1 MVVFLTYEITTSAAV
16 APGWQAAVLF
26 GAACTAVGI
35 EIVGILAGH
44 SLEGYWRIGDTVRAL
59 LAFALLALY
68 VMMTVYMLR
77 HNPTLLPVPVI
88 AAILYLVAALADG
101 LHTAT
106 DSATDEATHRRQVAD
121 EQRRAAMELDAELR
135 REAQRQRH
143 EVALLKAQLATQPPA
158 QPPATTAQPRQ
169 VAAQPSATTT
179 LTDTQLRWLQVFRD
193 NPGATDTAIAEKL
206 NVARWTV
213 GKQRKALNGLV
224 KEPT

>member
-143 EVALLKAQLATQPPA
+143 EVALLKAQLQA
-158 QPPATTAQPRQ
+158 QPST
-169 VAAQPSATTT
+169 QPSATPAQPAQVAPQPQQFTPA
-179 LTDTQLRWLQVFRD
+179 QLRVLDAIKR
-193 NPGATDTAIAEKL
+193 NPGATDTQLGEQLGISRQA
-206 NVARWTV
+206 VAKHKT
-213 GKQRKALNGLV
+213 ALNGAA
-224 KEPT
+224 KEVTI